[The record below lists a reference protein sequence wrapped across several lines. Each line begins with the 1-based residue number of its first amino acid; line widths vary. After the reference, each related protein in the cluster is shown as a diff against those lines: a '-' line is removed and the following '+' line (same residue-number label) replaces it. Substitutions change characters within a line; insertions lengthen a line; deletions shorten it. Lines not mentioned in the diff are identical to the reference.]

1 MKKIM
6 ILKVVAVAM
15 VLCMLLGACAAPS
28 NEPAKTDAQPEP
40 AVTESSPAEETQPAA
55 QEPAAETIKI
65 GFVVK
70 VINPFFTVMLDGAQ
84 KKADEMGIELLT
96 GAASEQ
102 TKTEEQIAIVQD
114 MVTKGVKAIC
124 IAPMDSEA
132 LLPCLDEAQKAGVV
146 VVNLDNRLNAETAK
160 ELGMDAI
167 PFVGV
172 SDEASAYLAAKSIC
186 DAMGGEGEVAIIE
199 GIQSAD
205 NAQQRKAGAE
215 RAFGEYAGIKI
226 VASQTAN
233 WNAEEG
239 LSVFTN
245 ILQANPNIKGV
256 FCAND
261 AMSFGVIQAIE
272 AAGKTGQIFVA
283 SIDAEDAAIENVKN
297 GIELA
302 TVYNNQDAQAAKAIE
317 VAVDMVNGKEP
328 SSMDIVVDTILY
340 TKDNLPS

>member
-1 MKKIM
+1 MKRNT
-6 ILKVVAVAM
+6 ILSCLALAM
-15 VLCMLLGACAAPS
+15 ALLLLMGACAAPKA
-28 NEPAKTDAQPEP
+28 EPAAAEPAQPAAAAE
-40 AVTESSPAEETQPAA
+40 APAEEAPV
-55 QEPAAETIKI
+55 KI

-70 VINPFFTVMLDGAQ
+70 VINPFFTVMLAGAQ
-84 KKADEMGIELLT
+84 AKADELGVELLT

-114 MVTKGVKAIC
+114 MVTKGVQAIC

-132 LLPCLDEAQKAGVV
+132 LLPCLADAQEAGVV
-146 VVNLDNRLNAETAK
+146 VVNLDNRLNADTAQT
-160 ELGMDAI
+160 LGMDAI

-172 SDEASAYLAAKSIC
+172 SDEDSAYLAAKAIC
-186 DAMGGEGEVAIIE
+186 EQMGGEGDVAIIE

-215 RAFGEYAGIKI
+215 RAFAEYPGINI

-245 ILQANPNIKGV
+245 ILQANPGIKGV

-272 AAGKTGQIFVA
+272 AAGKTGEIFVA

-297 GIELA
+297 GIALA

-317 VAVDMVNGKEP
+317 VALDMIKGNAP
-328 SSMDIVVDTILY
+328 SSMDIVVETILY
-340 TKDNLPS
+340 TKDNLPG

>member
-1 MKKIM
+1 MKKNFVI
-6 ILKVVAVAM
+6 V
-15 VLCMLLGACAAPS
+15 VLCLVFVLSAIPVGAAD
-28 NEPAKTDAQPEP
+28 EP
-40 AVTESSPAEETQPAA
+40 
-55 QEPAAETIKI
+55 IKI

-70 VINPFFTVMLDGAQ
+70 VINPFFTVMLEGAQ
-84 KKADEMGIELLT
+84 AKADELGIELLT

-114 MVTKGVKAIC
+114 MVTKGVDAIC

-132 LLPCLDEAQKAGVV
+132 LLPVLADAQAAGVKV
-146 VVNLDNRLNAETAK
+146 INLDNRLNADTAK
-160 ELGMDAI
+160 ELGMEPI
-167 PFVGV
+167 PFIGV
-172 SDEASAYLAAKSIC
+172 SDESSAYLAGKAI
-186 DAMGGEGEVAIIE
+186 AEAIGGEGEVAIIE

-205 NAQQRKAGAE
+205 NAQQRKHGAE
-215 RAFGEYAGIKI
+215 RAFGEYDGIKI

-272 AAGKTGQIFVA
+272 AAGKTGEIVVA

-297 GIELA
+297 NLALA
-302 TVYNNQDAQAAKAIE
+302 TVYNNQDAQAAKALE
-317 VAVDMVNGKEP
+317 VAVEMLNGNAVDE
-328 SSMDIVVDTILY
+328 DIIVETILF
-340 TKDNLPS
+340 TKDNLPK

>member
-1 MKKIM
+1 MKKLR
-6 ILKVVAVAM
+6 ILCLALAVCLVVPMLSIGALAEGKV
-15 VLCMLLGACAAPS
+15 
-28 NEPAKTDAQPEP
+28 
-40 AVTESSPAEETQPAA
+40 
-55 QEPAAETIKI
+55 KI

-70 VINPFFTVMLDGAQ
+70 VINPFFTVMLAGAQ
-84 KKADEMGIELLT
+84 AKADELGIELLT
-96 GAASEQ
+96 GAAAEQ
-102 TKTEEQIAIVQD
+102 TNTEEQIAIVQD

-132 LLPCLDEAQKAGVV
+132 LLPCLSDAQKQGVI
-146 VVNLDNRLNAETAK
+146 VVNLDNRLNPDTAEK
-160 ELGMDAI
+160 LGMTPI

-172 SDEASAYLAAKSIC
+172 SDESSAYLAGKAIC
-186 DAMGGEGEVAIIE
+186 EAIGGKGDVAIIE

-215 RAFGEYAGIKI
+215 RAFGEYPDVKI

-245 ILQANPNIKGV
+245 ILQANPDIKGV

-272 AAGKTGQIFVA
+272 AAGKTGQIVVA
-283 SIDAEDAAIENVKN
+283 SIDAEDAAIDNVKR
-297 GIELA
+297 GLELA
-302 TVYNNQDAQAAKAIE
+302 TVYNNQDTQAAKALE
-317 VAVDMVNGKEP
+317 VALDLINGVALESP
-328 SSMDIVVDTILY
+328 EIVVDTILY
-340 TKDNLPS
+340 TKDNLPG

>member
-1 MKKIM
+1 MKKVR
-6 ILKVVAVAM
+6 ILCLALVVCLLVPMLSIGAM
-15 VLCMLLGACAAPS
+15 
-28 NEPAKTDAQPEP
+28 
-40 AVTESSPAEETQPAA
+40 AEEKV
-55 QEPAAETIKI
+55 KI

-70 VINPFFTVMLDGAQ
+70 VINPFFTVMLAGAQ
-84 KKADEMGIELLT
+84 SKADELGIELLT
-96 GAASEQ
+96 GAAAEQ
-102 TKTEEQIAIVQD
+102 TNTEEQIAIVQD

-132 LLPCLDEAQKAGVV
+132 LLPCLSDAQKQGVI
-146 VVNLDNRLNAETAK
+146 VVNLDNRLNSDTAEK
-160 ELGMDAI
+160 LGMTPI

-172 SDEASAYLAAKSIC
+172 SDESSAYLAGKAIC
-186 DAMGGEGEVAIIE
+186 DAIGGKGDVAIIE

-215 RAFGEYAGIKI
+215 RAFGEYADVKI

-239 LSVFTN
+239 LTVFTN
-245 ILQANPNIKGV
+245 ILQANPDIKGV

-283 SIDAEDAAIENVKN
+283 SIDAEDAAIDNVKK
-297 GIELA
+297 GLELA
-302 TVYNNQDAQAAKAIE
+302 TVYNNQDTQAAKALE
-317 VAVDMVNGKEP
+317 VALDMINGKTLESP
-328 SSMDIVVDTILY
+328 EIVVDTILY
-340 TKDNLPS
+340 TKDNLPG

>member
-1 MKKIM
+1 MKNTFKFIA
-6 ILKVVAVAM
+6 IALAL
-15 VLCMLLGACAAPS
+15 VLCLALGACATTETETTAT
-28 NEPAKTDAQPEP
+28 EAETQTETT
-40 AVTESSPAEETQPAA
+40 VTETAAEETTSEDA
-55 QEPAAETIKI
+55 IKV

-70 VINPFFTVMLDGAQ
+70 VINPFFTVMLEGAQ
-84 KKADEMGIELLT
+84 EKADEMGIELLT

-102 TKTEEQIAIVQD
+102 TDTEEQIAIVQD
-114 MVTKGVKAIC
+114 MVTKGVDAIC
-124 IAPMDSEA
+124 IAPIDSEA
-132 LLPCLDEAQKAGVV
+132 LLPCLAEAQEAGVV
-146 VVNLDNRLNAETAK
+146 VVNLDNRLNADTA
-160 ELGMDAI
+160 EQLGMDSI

-172 SDEASAYLAAKSIC
+172 SDEDSAYLAAKAIC
-186 DAMGGEGEVAIIE
+186 EAMGGAGDVAIIE

-215 RAFGEYAGIKI
+215 RAFDEYPDITI

-233 WNAEEG
+233 WNAEGG
-239 LSVFTN
+239 LTVFTN
-245 ILQANPNIKGV
+245 ILQANPDIKGV

-272 AAGKTGQIFVA
+272 AAGKTGQIYVA

-317 VAVDMVNGKEP
+317 VAVDMVNGIEP
-328 SSMDIVVDTILY
+328 SSMDIVVETILY
-340 TKDNLPS
+340 TIDNLPQ

>member
-1 MKKIM
+1 MKNTSKMKAIA
-6 ILKVVAVAM
+6 LALAFC
-15 VLCMLLGACAAPS
+15 LLLGACGAPAA
-28 NEPAKTDAQPEP
+28 EDTTQADTQQTET
-40 AVTESSPAEETQPAA
+40 AVTETAESTTEATATE
-55 QEPAAETIKI
+55 EPIKI

-70 VINPFFTVMLDGAQ
+70 VINPFFTVMLEGAQ
-84 KKADEMGIELLT
+84 AKADELGIELLT

-132 LLPCLDEAQKAGVV
+132 LLPCLAEAQEAGVV
-146 VVNLDNRLNAETAK
+146 VVNLDNRLNAGTA
-160 ELGMDAI
+160 EQLGMDPI

-172 SDEASAYLAAKSIC
+172 SDEDSAYLAAKAIC
-186 DAMGGEGEVAIIE
+186 EAIGGAGNVAIIE

-215 RAFGEYAGIKI
+215 RAFNEYPDITI

-239 LSVFTN
+239 LTVFTN
-245 ILQANPNIKGV
+245 ILQANPDITGV

-317 VAVDMVNGKEP
+317 VAVDMVNGIEP
-328 SSMDIVVDTILY
+328 DSTDIVVETILY
-340 TKDNLPS
+340 TIDNLPQ

>member
-1 MKKIM
+1 MKKFIAIVLTM
-6 ILKVVAVAM
+6 LM
-15 VLCMLLGACAAPS
+15 VLSLAACGTNGEKENDSAS
-28 NEPAKTDAQPEP
+28 QDEK
-40 AVTESSPAEETQPAA
+40 
-55 QEPAAETIKI
+55 IKI

-70 VINPFFTVMLDGAQ
+70 VINPFFTVMLEGAQ
-84 KKADEMGIELLT
+84 EQADALGVELLT

-132 LLPCLDEAQKAGVV
+132 LLPCLAEAQEAGVII
-146 VVNLDNRLNAETAK
+146 VNLDNRLNPETAK
-160 ELGMDAI
+160 SLGMDNI

-172 SDEASAYLAAKSIC
+172 SDESSAYLAAKAIC
-186 DAMGGEGEVAIIE
+186 EALGGTGEVAIIE

-205 NAQQRKAGAE
+205 NAQQRKSGAE
-215 RAFGEYAGIKI
+215 RAFHEYGGIEI

-272 AAGKTGQIFVA
+272 AAGKTGKIVVA
-283 SIDAEDAAIENVKN
+283 SIDAEDAAIDNVKN
-297 GIELA
+297 GLELA

-317 VAVDMVNGKEP
+317 VAVNMMKGVNP
-328 SSMDIVVDTILY
+328 SDDDLIIDTILI
-340 TKDNLPS
+340 TKDNLPK

>member
-1 MKKIM
+1 MKKFIA
-6 ILKVVAVAM
+6 ITLTLLM
-15 VLCMLLGACAAPS
+15 VLTLAACGGNTS
-28 NEPAKTDAQPEP
+28 DDGQNTTSQDEK
-40 AVTESSPAEETQPAA
+40 
-55 QEPAAETIKI
+55 IKI

-84 KKADEMGIELLT
+84 KQADAMGVELLT

-114 MVTKGVKAIC
+114 MVTKGVQAIC

-132 LLPCLDEAQKAGVV
+132 LLPCLAEAQAAGVKI
-146 VVNLDNRLNAETAK
+146 VNLDNRLNPETAK
-160 ELGMDAI
+160 SLGMDPI

-172 SDEASAYLAAKSIC
+172 SDEDSAYLAAKAIC
-186 DAMGGEGEVAIIE
+186 EALGGAGEVAIIE

-215 RAFGEYAGIKI
+215 RAFNKFDGIKI

-245 ILQANPNIKGV
+245 ILQANPDIKGV

-272 AAGKTGQIFVA
+272 AAGKTGKIFVA
-283 SIDAEDAAIENVKN
+283 SIDAEDAAIDNVKN
-297 GIELA
+297 GLELA

-317 VAVDMVNGKEP
+317 VAVAMING
-328 SSMDIVVDTILY
+328 VDPGSDDVIIETVLI
-340 TKDNLPS
+340 TKDNLPK

>member
-1 MKKIM
+1 MRKLTKVM
-6 ILKVVAVAM
+6 TMVLALVMLFGMMTSVVA
-15 VLCMLLGACAAPS
+15 
-28 NEPAKTDAQPEP
+28 
-40 AVTESSPAEETQPAA
+40 EEKV
-55 QEPAAETIKI
+55 KI

-70 VINPFFTVMLDGAQ
+70 VINPFFTVMLEGAQ
-84 KKADEMGIELLT
+84 AKADELGITLLT

-132 LLPCLDEAQKAGVV
+132 LLPCLADAQNAGVI
-146 VVNLDNRLNAETAK
+146 VVNLDNRLNPETAK
-160 ELGMDAI
+160 QLGMDPI
-167 PFVGV
+167 PLIGV
-172 SDEASAYLAAKSIC
+172 SDESSAYLAGKAI
-186 DAMGGEGEVAIIE
+186 GGKGEVAIIE

-205 NAQQRKAGAE
+205 NAQQRKSGAE
-215 RAFGEYAGIKI
+215 RAFGEYPNVKI

-239 LSVFTN
+239 LNVFTN

-272 AAGKTGQIFVA
+272 AAGKTGEIVVA
-283 SIDAEDAAIENVKN
+283 SIDAEAAAIENVKN
-297 GIELA
+297 GLELA
-302 TVYNNQDAQAAKAIE
+302 TVFNNQGVQAAKALE
-317 VAVDMVNGKEP
+317 VALDMINGKELK
-328 SSMDIVVDTILY
+328 STEIMVDTVLY
-340 TKDNLPS
+340 TKENLPK

>member
-1 MKKIM
+1 MKKFIAIILTMLM
-6 ILKVVAVAM
+6 ILSLA
-15 VLCMLLGACAAPS
+15 ACGNTSEGDNDQNSAS
-28 NEPAKTDAQPEP
+28 QDEK
-40 AVTESSPAEETQPAA
+40 
-55 QEPAAETIKI
+55 IKI

-70 VINPFFTVMLDGAQ
+70 VINPFFTVMLEGAQ
-84 KKADEMGIELLT
+84 EQADALGVELLT

-132 LLPCLDEAQKAGVV
+132 LLPCLAEAQEAGVKI
-146 VVNLDNRLNAETAK
+146 VNLDNRLNPETAK
-160 ELGMDAI
+160 SLGMDPI

-172 SDEASAYLAAKSIC
+172 SDEDSAYLAAKAIC
-186 DAMGGEGEVAIIE
+186 EALGGAGEVAIIE

-215 RAFGEYAGIKI
+215 RAFNENEGIKI

-245 ILQANPNIKGV
+245 ILQANPDIKGV

-272 AAGKTGQIFVA
+272 AAGKTGKIVVA
-283 SIDAEDAAIENVKN
+283 SIDAEDAAIDNVKN
-297 GIELA
+297 GLELA

-317 VAVDMVNGKEP
+317 VAVNMIKGVNP
-328 SSMDIVVDTILY
+328 SDDDLIIDTILI
-340 TKDNLPS
+340 TKDNLPK

>member
-1 MKKIM
+1 MKNIR
-6 ILKVVAVAM
+6 ILKVIALMM
-15 VLCMLLGACAAPS
+15 VLCMLFAACAAPS
-28 NEPAKTDAQPEP
+28 TVPDG
-40 AVTESSPAEETQPAA
+40 SSEEDGQSEAM
-55 QEPAAETIKI
+55 KI

-84 KKADEMGIELLT
+84 KKADELGIELLT

-132 LLPCLDEAQKAGVV
+132 LLPCLAEAQKAGVV
-146 VVNLDNRLNAETAK
+146 VVNLDNRLNADTAK
-160 ELGMDAI
+160 GLGMDPI

-172 SDEASAYLAAKSIC
+172 SDEQSAYLAAKSIC
-186 DAMGGEGEVAIIE
+186 EEMGGKGEVAIIE

-215 RAFGEYAGIKI
+215 RAFKEYPGIEI

-245 ILQANPNIKGV
+245 ILQANPDIKGV

-272 AAGKTGQIFVA
+272 AAGKTGEIYVA

-302 TVYNNQDAQAAKAIE
+302 TVYNNQDSQAAKAIE
-317 VAVDMVNGKEP
+317 VAADMVNGKNP

-340 TKDNLPS
+340 TKDNLPK

>member
-1 MKKIM
+1 MKNTM
-6 ILKVVAVAM
+6 KVFAIALA
-15 VLCMLLGACAAPS
+15 LCFLVSACA
-28 NEPAKTDAQPEP
+28 
-40 AVTESSPAEETQPAA
+40 PAA
-55 QEPAAETIKI
+55 QPAPAAPQAPAAEGKLKV

-70 VINPFFTVMLDGAQ
+70 VINPFFTVMIDGA
-84 KKADEMGIELLT
+84 KKAADTLGIELLT

-132 LLPCLDEAQKAGVV
+132 LLPCLAEAQKQGVV
-146 VVNLDNRLNAETAK
+146 VVNLDNRLNAATAEK
-160 ELGMDAI
+160 LGMNPI

-172 SDEASAYLAAKSIC
+172 SDESSAYLAAKAIC
-186 DAMGGEGEVAIIE
+186 EKLGGAGEVAIIE

-215 RAFGEYAGIKI
+215 RAFKEYPGINI

-239 LSVFTN
+239 LTVFTN

-272 AAGKTGQIFVA
+272 AAGKTGQIIVA
-283 SIDAEDAAIENVKN
+283 SIDAEDAPIDNVKK
-297 GIELA
+297 GLALA
-302 TVYNNQDAQAAKAIE
+302 TVYNNQDAQAAKALE
-317 VAVDMVNGKEP
+317 VAVDMVNGKQP
-328 SSMDIVVDTILY
+328 DSTDIVVETILY
-340 TKDNLPS
+340 TQENLPN